1 MGQYSITAGTFG
13 KALAA
18 TPVAIANLDARSAWE
33 FENQSGTLGN
43 NYTGSQLY
51 VGGAGNVDVIL
62 DGVVGAQDTVAG
74 LNLLPI
80 FRGANPSYTG
90 FVAGTGYFTAD
101 GLATTVV
108 TTVPNSPATVP
119 TGLTVD
125 IVVNVPGTNAFTP
138 GTNYTAGPYE
148 VTGGTAGASGLSGNI
163 TGVDAGAITGFDIT
177 NGGQGYTT
185 GDVLTIIKAG
195 SDDNATMTLSSA
207 PNGAV
212 TAITIGNNAGTNY
225 SVGDI
230 ITVNQAGSGGNCK
243 FAIASVESLLPGVND
258 VVRFAGV
265 TVGTILPAAVSYVI
279 NSGTATGLVALK

>member
-1 MGQYSITAGTFG
+1 MGIYRVTNGAVG
-13 KALAA
+13 KALPIGVGNN
-18 TPVAIANLDARSAWE
+18 TISGPSAWL
-33 FENQSGTLGN
+33 FENQSGTLGTN
-43 NYTGSQLY
+43 LNGSLIY
-51 VGGAGNVDVIL
+51 SGAGGDIRAIL
-62 DGVVGAQDTVAG
+62 SGVVGVQNKVTA
-74 LNLLPI
+74 LNLDAI
-80 FRGANPSYTG
+80 FTGANPYYAG
-90 FVAGTGYFTAD
+90 FAAGTGYFTAD
-101 GLATTVV
+101 GLETTVV

-119 TGLTVD
+119 TGLTVN
-125 IVVNVPGTNAFTP
+125 INVVVPTTNASTP

>member
-1 MGQYSITAGTFG
+1 MGQYPITAGVFG
-13 KALAA
+13 KALAIPGTGNA
-18 TPVAIANLDARSAWE
+18 AITPSSAWL
-33 FENQSGTLGN
+33 FENQSGTLGT
-43 NYTGSQLY
+43 NYNSSQVY
-51 VGGAGNVDVIL
+51 VGVTGNVVAIL
-62 DGVVGAQDTVAG
+62 SDTVGLQDTVTG
-74 LNLLPI
+74 LNLAPI
-80 FRGANPSYTG
+80 FPANPSYPG
-90 FVAGTGYFTAD
+90 FAAGTGYFTAD

-230 ITVNQAGSGGNCK
+230 ITVVQAGSGGDCK
-243 FAIASVESLLPGVND
+243 FAIASVKSLLPV
-258 VVRFAGV
+258 AGDAV
-265 TVGTILPAAVSYVI
+265 TFTAVQAGSVLPVAIDYVI
-279 NSGTATGLVALK
+279 TCPTGSVAVK